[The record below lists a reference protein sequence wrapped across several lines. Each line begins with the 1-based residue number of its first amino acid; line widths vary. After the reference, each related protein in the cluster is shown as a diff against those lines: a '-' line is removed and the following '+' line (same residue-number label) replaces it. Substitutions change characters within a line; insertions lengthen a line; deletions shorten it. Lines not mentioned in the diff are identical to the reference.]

1 MPGAPGGPSS
11 GPPVEVRC
19 VARRVPE
26 WMPYGQDSGPVPW
39 SPIRNEGKDEKI
51 VLVPYGSTKIR
62 IAELPVTI

>member
-1 MPGAPGGPSS
+1 MPGAPGGLSG

-19 VARRVPE
+19 MGRRVPE
-26 WMPYGQDSGPVPW
+26 WMSYGRDSGPVPW
-39 SPIRNEGKDEKI
+39 SPIRNEGSDERI